1 MKRSLLLVLVF
12 VLALLLI
19 GCNTDEETKA
29 PHEHT
34 LVDHKG
40 RAATCTE
47 YGWADYKTC
56 TGCTYSTYSVISPL
70 GHDLCGTHTPAGDLH
85 LSTCTRCNAS
95 VGSDHTWGEPTV
107 TAPTCT
113 EKGSTVYTCT
123 ECGAE
128 KSELTSALGHDYADV
143 FTPNG
148 NVHVKT
154 CSRCSSALTFAHSW
168 DEPLVT
174 APTCTEAGS
183 ILFIC
188 TDCGIEQADPIAALG
203 HDYAEVFTPS
213 GDVHVK
219 ACSRCND
226 VLSGSHTW
234 GDPTPVTPS
243 TCTQQGSERY
253 TCTECGAEKTEP
265 VAELGHD
272 FTGEYVPSGDG
283 HSRLCTRCSATGEV
297 LSHNWEQKEVTKQ
310 PTCTETGAAI
320 LVCTVCGK
328 EKDAVLDKDA
338 DAHARRGWVT
348 TVEPTALE
356 AGEKELRCLDCHQ
369 VINTDR
375 IAPDV
380 ESMDRIYLTGNYEGA
395 YVNGKKQEVAMTV
408 TYVYTD
414 GTSFDSYATI
424 KAQGATSISY
434 PKKNYTIKFYKDAA
448 HDSKN
453 KIDLGWGKQNKY
465 VMKANWVDYSQSR
478 NVMSCRLWGDIVK
491 MRAPSVNQQRL
502 ASLKTNGGA
511 IDGYPI
517 AVYMNGSFHGL
528 YTMNVPKDEW
538 MFGMGEKDENGNK
551 SPTEALL
558 ATDDWNHTDF
568 YSTIGEFV
576 ENSDGDIV
584 AKNGGWEVI
593 YHGGDDYNW
602 VAESFDALIT
612 FCQNNDGQ
620 AFRDGIREHL
630 DLESAIDY
638 LLYMYANCMHD
649 NASKNML
656 WATYDGKT
664 WIASVYDQD
673 GSFGQVWDGVRFAL
687 PTSSLPSVKSGRVDV
702 GINYGPAGS
711 NSPKFILWD
720 RIWNNFTA
728 EVLARY
734 DELRATVLSTE
745 HMIAEYKKFEAMIPE
760 SMFEAELEVWASARD
775 SWWRGKGKN
784 TPYDYTAYHYDYI
797 YNWIEDRM
805 SYYDSAIYYI
815 KSYYGY

>member
-1 MKRSLLLVLVF
+1 MKRFLFLTF
-12 VLALLLI
+12 ICIFALLLI
-19 GCNTDEETKA
+19 GCGDTDDVPA

-34 LVDHKG
+34 LVSHEGK
-40 RAATCTE
+40 ATTCTD
-47 YGWADYKTC
+47 YGWSA
-56 TGCTYSTYSVISPL
+56 YSTCSGCGYTTYTAISPL
-70 GHDLCGTHTPAGDLH
+70 GHDLGATPTASGDLH
-85 LSTCTRCNAS
+85 LSICTRCNAS
-95 VGSDHTWGEPTV
+95 IGSDHTWVEPTV

-128 KSELTSALGHDYADV
+128 KSEPIAALGHDYAEV
-143 FTPNG
+143 STPAV
-148 NVHVKT
+148 NVHVKP
-154 CSRCSSALTFAHSW
+154 CSRCNDVLTYVHTW
-168 DEPLVT
+168 GEPTVT
-174 APTCTEAGS
+174 APTCTEKGS
-183 ILFIC
+183 VSFTC
-188 TDCGIEQADPIAALG
+188 TECGIEQADPIAALG

-219 ACSRCND
+219 ACSRCSD

-234 GDPTPVTPS
+234 GDPTPVTSS

-265 VAELGHD
+265 IAELGHD

-283 HSRLCTRCSATGEV
+283 HSRLCTRCSATDEV
-297 LSHNWEQKEVTKQ
+297 LSHTWQSKEVTKQ
-310 PTCTETGAAI
+310 PTCTETGTEVF
-320 LVCTVCGK
+320 VCTDCGK
-328 EKDAVLDKDA
+328 EKTEVLDIDP
-338 DAHARRGWVT
+338 DVHERRGWVT
-348 TVEPTALE
+348 TVAATALVE
-356 AGEKELRCLDCHQ
+356 GEKELRCIDCCTVLD
-369 VINTDR
+369 TER
-375 IAPDV
+375 IPADV

-395 YVNGKKQEVAMTV
+395 YVNGKKKEVDMTV
-408 TYVYTD
+408 TYVYAD

-424 KAQGATSISY
+424 KAQGATSTSY
-434 PKKNYTIKFYKDAA
+434 PKKNYTIKFYKDAE

-478 NVMSCRLWGDIVK
+478 NVMSCRLWGDIVAT
-491 MRAPSVNQQRL
+491 RATSANQQKL
-502 ASLKTNGGA
+502 AALKTNGGA

-551 SPTEALL
+551 STTEALL

-568 YSTIGEFV
+568 YSTIGEFY

-584 AKNGGWEVI
+584 AKDGGWEVI
-593 YHGGDDYNW
+593 YYGGDDYNW
-602 VAESFDALIT
+602 VAESFDALIL
-612 FCQNNDGQ
+612 FCQNNDGE
-620 AFRDGIREHL
+620 AFRNGIREHL
-630 DLESAIDY
+630 DVESAIDY
-638 LLYMYANCMHD
+638 LIYMYANCMHD

-673 GSFGQVWDGVRFAL
+673 GSFGQVWDGVRLSA
-687 PTSSLPSVKSGRVDV
+687 PSSSLPSVKSDRINV
-702 GINYGPAGS
+702 GVNYGPTG
-711 NSPKFILWD
+711 NNNPKFILWD

-745 HMIAEYKKFEAMIPE
+745 YMIAEYKKFEAMIPE

-797 YNWIEDRM
+797 YTWIENRM
-805 SYYDSAIYYI
+805 TCYDEAIAKI
-815 KSYYGY
+815 KAAYGY